1 MFILATASG
10 SNNLN
15 FSFFAPVGFDSRVKY
30 DFKINASMILDSLL
44 ISLIKTSDWSRKLS
58 AFFPVCCRI

>member
-1 MFILATASG
+1 MFVLATASG

-30 DFKINASMILDSLL
+30 DFKINASMILD
-44 ISLIKTSDWSRKLS
+44 
-58 AFFPVCCRI
+58 

>member
-30 DFKINASMILDSLL
+30 DFKIKERLFF
-44 ISLIKTSDWSRKLS
+44 KLN
-58 AFFPVCCRI
+58 